1 MPSPDAAEGQIVLI
15 PIPQKLPPPEEDR
28 RGGHG
33 RSETSNVLTGA
44 ERSGC
49 RRPYGRNSRR
59 STTARPRTL
68 RPSPPVLSWVSARTV
83 VGTLEAAGT
92 EGDGQIAIVLGVVAV
107 AGVRSQ
113 ASPGTDPRGA
123 VLIAGNAWR
132 NVSRPLDDVDSD
144 DADVSAASACT
155 CPSRL
160 APIVAAWQIRQER
173 HPPEPLGHDGVVTS
187 AAGWSSKSTTR
198 SVVNAGP
205 SVTVLARCRH
215 RRMMVVERC
224 DGVRSWPWQR

>member
-1 MPSPDAAEGQIVLI
+1 MLI

-33 RSETSNVLTGA
+33 RSETSNALTGA

-113 ASPGTDPRGA
+113 ASPGTDPPRRGSH
-123 VLIAGNAWR
+123 R
-132 NVSRPLDDVDSD
+132 RE
-144 DADVSAASACT
+144 
-155 CPSRL
+155 RL
-160 APIVAAWQIRQER
+160 AERLPPARRRRQRLRGRVGGIGVYLPIAAAIVAAWQIRQER
-173 HPPEPLGHDGVVTS
+173 SP
-187 AAGWSSKSTTR
+187 A
-198 SVVNAGP
+198 
-205 SVTVLARCRH
+205 
-215 RRMMVVERC
+215 
-224 DGVRSWPWQR
+224 